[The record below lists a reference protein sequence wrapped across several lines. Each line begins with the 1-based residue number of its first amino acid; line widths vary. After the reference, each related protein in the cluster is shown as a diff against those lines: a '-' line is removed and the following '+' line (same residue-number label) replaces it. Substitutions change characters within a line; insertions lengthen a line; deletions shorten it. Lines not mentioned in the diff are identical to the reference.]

1 MLGGDFFGV
10 SQAEASGCG
19 QRRTTCVKS
28 GDKGFDTEI
37 EIEIET
43 SHSMSIDA
51 VFHSVM

>member
-28 GDKGFDTEI
+28 GDKGFHT

-51 VFHSVM
+51 VFLSVM